1 MLSPSYGPPFTN
13 RWANAGSLHPAG
25 CALPT
30 RIGKGPGPNFVW
42 RSRRTRCEICAT
54 EAVEPASRMCFL
66 APAIVKSNFLRYNA
80 QVNSFAQPSS
90 GRLLGWPPR
99 SSSACLAL
107 RSFFKC
113 LPGREAALYPDAN
126 GGGAVFVLVCSPG
139 GRSLGGKPG
148 WGGFSP
154 AWGEAPIEAAWG

>member
-1 MLSPSYGPPFTN
+1 MRDLRDRGGRTCL
-13 RWANAGSLHPAG
+13 ANVFLGTG
-25 CALPT
+25 D
-30 RIGKGPGPNFVW
+30 R
-42 RSRRTRCEICAT
+42 E
-54 EAVEPASRMCFL
+54 VE
-66 APAIVKSNFLRYNA
+66 FLRYNA

-90 GRLLGWPPR
+90 GPLLGWPPR

-148 WGGFSP
+148 WVGFEP
-154 AWGEAPIEAAWG
+154 ARGEAPIEAAWG

>member
-1 MLSPSYGPPFTN
+1 MRDLRDRGGRTCL
-13 RWANAGSLHPAG
+13 AN
-25 CALPT
+25 
-30 RIGKGPGPNFVW
+30 V
-42 RSRRTRCEICAT
+42 
-54 EAVEPASRMCFL
+54 CFL

-90 GRLLGWPPR
+90 GPLLGWPPR

-126 GGGAVFVLVCSPG
+126 GGGAVFVLVCSPE

-148 WGGFSP
+148 GLGLSRLGAKPLLRRRWG
-154 AWGEAPIEAAWG
+154 